1 MANQLDKLL
10 AQQERAT
17 QKKHEA
23 EQQEKRLKKQ
33 ISDLKNKERTHRL
46 CTRGAFLEKLL
57 QKPELF
63 SAEDVFALL
72 EYVFSTPYAKDRLK
86 AMLAA
91 KQHGSD
97 NGNPIDAGEKT
108 ATGIT

>member
-1 MANQLDKLL
+1 MANQLNKLL

-46 CTRGAFLEKLL
+46 CNRGGYLEKLL

-63 SAEDVFALL
+63 FDEEVFAFLD
-72 EYVFSTPYAKDRLK
+72 YVFSTPYAKDRLK
-86 AMLAA
+86 AMLEA
-91 KQHGSD
+91 KRRDSD
-97 NGNPIDAGEKT
+97 SGDPIDAGGKT
-108 ATGIT
+108 ETGIM